1 MGDALSVPFIVSW
14 VGLSVVRSFG
24 DFIDSC
30 RNSTDQNSYLGCGHV
45 LDTKNGHRD
54 SNCKIQEDWATLES
68 QRAARSMAVA
78 SHPPPS
84 LAKPE

>member
-30 RNSTDQNSYLGCGHV
+30 RNSTDQNSYLACGHV

-54 SNCKIQEDWATLES
+54 SNCKIQEEGRPWRAKERQDQWQLPAT
-68 QRAARSMAVA
+68 
-78 SHPPPS
+78 P